1 MDEMRMIRNFLDE
14 APPSADVVAEGRRR
28 MAAGASRAR
37 TRRRLWGGVTV
48 LAAAA
53 TAVAL
58 AIGLTGGTPA
68 VTKKEPVRPLT
79 ARQVLLTAAE
89 KAAATPVGRYWHT
102 HVISSEGYHIDHG
115 DYMIFGARHE
125 IDQWI
130 GRSDKDGDVF
140 RSRFAGAA
148 PQTAADRAAWKRAGS
163 PKSWRVLSNGQHIPQ
178 SAKPDAWDLQRSTP
192 AEKRAEKRFE
202 AEMAKRCAKRP
213 PGACP
218 PPEPTAAQRDALAR
232 DPQALKRYLLK
243 AAGLG
248 GTSNLLRLSGGFLVS
263 PSSPELRSAVF
274 RVLADIPGVRNLG
287 TARDPLGRPA
297 IVLAGRSTQNA
308 NVYDEELLLDPATYV
323 PLDTQTV
330 LVKGNGGK
338 RVPPPPGMP
347 PLQSGGLE
355 TKGMKP
361 GAITHSEIYVSM
373 GWTDTAYGG

>member
-28 MAAGASRAR
+28 MATGASRAR

-140 RSRFAGAA
+140 RGRFGGAI
-148 PQTAADRAAWKRAGS
+148 PQTAADRSATCCGS
-163 PKSWRVLSNGQHIPQ
+163 LATSW
-178 SAKPDAWDLQRSTP
+178 SARPHRSCGPRSSACSPASLAYATWARHETP
-192 AEKRAEKRFE
+192 R
-202 AEMAKRCAKRP
+202 
-213 PGACP
+213 
-218 PPEPTAAQRDALAR
+218 TAAERATASLGWGPGR
-232 DPQALKRYLLK
+232 R
-243 AAGLG
+243 GL
-248 GTSNLLRLSGGFLVS
+248 R
-263 PSSPELRSAVF
+263 
-274 RVLADIPGVRNLG
+274 
-287 TARDPLGRPA
+287 
-297 IVLAGRSTQNA
+297 
-308 NVYDEELLLDPATYV
+308 
-323 PLDTQTV
+323 
-330 LVKGNGGK
+330 K
-338 RVPPPPGMP
+338 
-347 PLQSGGLE
+347 
-355 TKGMKP
+355 
-361 GAITHSEIYVSM
+361 
-373 GWTDTAYGG
+373 AYGDKMVLDDIGM